1 MAMRGLSKKMFVK
14 WLGPAKHRV
23 EREEDS
29 KMETMAF
36 EDVFGCKSTAP
47 YHQVR
52 PPYIYIACLWR
63 SSLSKV

>member
-14 WLGPAKHRV
+14 WLGPAKHRF

-29 KMETMAF
+29 KMEIMAF